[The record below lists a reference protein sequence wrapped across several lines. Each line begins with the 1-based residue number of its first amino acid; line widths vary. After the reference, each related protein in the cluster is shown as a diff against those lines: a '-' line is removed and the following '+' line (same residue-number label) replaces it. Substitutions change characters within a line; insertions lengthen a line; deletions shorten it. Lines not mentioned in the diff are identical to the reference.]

1 MYDIKIYPI
10 KTSLYAADHKT
21 YLPNMKT
28 YSIILILI
36 TLFTSG
42 LCEAQEKSKPLTIGK
57 SDLLSSKILKEDR
70 VLNIYLPE
78 NYNANDTLTYPVI
91 YILDGG
97 IEEDFLHIAGIVR
110 FNTQE
115 WIGRF
120 PRSIVVGI
128 EGNTRRRDFTFAV
141 SNTHF
146 IEKEGFS
153 KSSFPQYGGSE
164 KYMDFIEKEL
174 QPYITKAY
182 KAQAKKTI
190 IGESLAGLIT
200 TEILLKR
207 PKLFDDYIIISP
219 SLWWGEQ
226 LLLSDAENLLHKNLS
241 KKVNVYLG
249 VPNKEED
256 IKMYNESEMLQ
267 KLLKSNKNINLIF
280 DYMPEELHS
289 TVIHQAVYNAFKKL
303 YPKTAYSK

>member
-1 MYDIKIYPI
+1 M
-10 KTSLYAADHKT
+10 
-21 YLPNMKT
+21 
-28 YSIILILI
+28 
-36 TLFTSG
+36 
-42 LCEAQEKSKPLTIGK
+42 TIGK
-57 SDLLSSKILKEDR
+57 SDLLSSKILNENR
-70 VLNIYLPE
+70 TLNIYLPE
-78 NYNANDTLTYPVI
+78 NYNANDTINYPVI

-97 IEEDFLHIAGIVR
+97 MEEDFLHIAGIVR
-110 FNTQE
+110 FNTQD

-128 EGNTRRRDFTFAV
+128 EGNTRKRDFTFTV
-141 SNTHF
+141 SNIDF

-153 KSSFPQYGGSE
+153 KSSFPQCGGSG

-174 QPYITKAY
+174 QPYINKTY
-182 KAQAKKTI
+182 KTDAKKTI

-207 PKLFDDYIIISP
+207 PHLFDDYIIISP

-226 LLLSDAENLLHKNLS
+226 LLLTDAETLLNKNLS

-267 KLLKSNKNINLIF
+267 KLLKSQKNINLIF

-289 TVIHQAVYNAFKKL
+289 TIIHQAVYNAFKKL

>member
-1 MYDIKIYPI
+1 
-10 KTSLYAADHKT
+10 
-21 YLPNMKT
+21 MKT

-70 VLNIYLPE
+70 ILNIYLPE

-141 SNTHF
+141 SNTDF

-182 KAQAKKTI
+182 KTQAKKTI

-219 SLWWGEQ
+219 SLWWGDQ
-226 LLLSDAENLLHKNLS
+226 LLLTDAESLLNKNLS
-241 KKVNVYLG
+241 KQVNVYLG

-303 YPKTAYSK
+303 YPNSLL

>member
-1 MYDIKIYPI
+1 
-10 KTSLYAADHKT
+10 
-21 YLPNMKT
+21 MKT

-42 LCEAQEKSKPLTIGK
+42 FCAAQEKSKPLTIGK
-57 SDLLSSKILKEDR
+57 NDLLSSKILKEDR
-70 VLNIYLPE
+70 ILNIYLPE
-78 NYNANDTLTYPVI
+78 NYNTNDTVKYRVI

-128 EGNTRRRDFTFAV
+128 EGNTRRRDFTFAI
-141 SNTHF
+141 SNTDF

-174 QPYITKAY
+174 QPYIDKTY
-182 KAQAKKTI
+182 KTEDRKTI
-190 IGESLAGLIT
+190 IGESLAGLFA

-207 PKLFDDYIIISP
+207 PHLFDDYIIISP
-219 SLWWGEQ
+219 SLWWGDQ
-226 LLLSDAENLLHKNLS
+226 LLLTDAEDLLNKNLS
-241 KKVNVYLG
+241 KQVNVYLG

-303 YPKTAYSK
+303 YPKTFYSK

>member
-1 MYDIKIYPI
+1 MKI
-10 KTSLYAADHKT
+10 
-21 YLPNMKT
+21 N
-28 YSIILILI
+28 SIFLILI
-36 TLFTSG
+36 TLIISG
-42 LCEAQEKSKPLTIGK
+42 FCSAQEKSKPLTIGK

-70 VLNIYLPE
+70 ILNIYLPE
-78 NYNANDTLTYPVI
+78 NYNANDTINYPVI

-97 IEEDFLHIAGIVR
+97 MEEDFLHIAGIVR
-110 FNTQE
+110 FNTQD

-128 EGNTRRRDFTFAV
+128 EGNTRKRDFTFTV
-141 SNTHF
+141 SNIDF

-153 KSSFPQYGGSE
+153 KSSFSQYGGSG

-174 QPYITKAY
+174 QPYINKTY
-182 KAQAKKTI
+182 KTDAKKTI

-207 PKLFDDYIIISP
+207 PHLFDDYIIISP

-226 LLLSDAENLLHKNLS
+226 LLLTDAETLLNKNLS

-267 KLLKSNKNINLIF
+267 KLLKSQKNINLIF

-289 TVIHQAVYNAFKKL
+289 TIIHQAVYNAFKKL

>member
-1 MYDIKIYPI
+1 
-10 KTSLYAADHKT
+10 
-21 YLPNMKT
+21 MKT

-42 LCEAQEKSKPLTIGK
+42 LCEAQENCKPLVIGK
-57 SDLLSSKILKEDR
+57 SDLLHSKTLKEDR
-70 VLNIYLPE
+70 ILNIYLPE
-78 NYNANDTLTYPVI
+78 NYNTNDTLTYPVI

-97 IEEDFLHIAGIVR
+97 IEEDFLHVAGIVR
-110 FNTQE
+110 FNTQD
-115 WIGRF
+115 WIGRSL
-120 PRSIVVGI
+120 RSIVVGI

-141 SNTHF
+141 SNTAF

-164 KYMDFIEKEL
+164 KYMNFIEKEL
-174 QPYITKAY
+174 QPYIAKAY
-182 KAQAKKTI
+182 KAQAKRTI

-207 PKLFDDYIIISP
+207 PNLFDDYIIISP
-219 SLWWGEQ
+219 SLWWGDQ
-226 LLLSDAENLLHKNLS
+226 LLLTDAEDLLNKNLS
-241 KKVNVYLG
+241 KQVNVYLG
-249 VPNKEED
+249 VPNKEEY

-303 YPKTAYSK
+303 YPKTFYSK

>member
-1 MYDIKIYPI
+1 MKI
-10 KTSLYAADHKT
+10 
-21 YLPNMKT
+21 N
-28 YSIILILI
+28 SIFLILI
-36 TLFTSG
+36 TFFISVFCT
-42 LCEAQEKSKPLTIGK
+42 AQEKSKPLTIGK

-70 VLNIYLPE
+70 ILNIYLPE
-78 NYNANDTLTYPVI
+78 NYNANDTINYPVI

-97 IEEDFLHIAGIVR
+97 MEEDFLHIAGIVR
-110 FNTQE
+110 FNTQD

-128 EGNTRRRDFTFAV
+128 EGNTRKRDFTFTV
-141 SNTHF
+141 SNTDF

-153 KSSFPQYGGSE
+153 KSSFPQYGGSG

-174 QPYITKAY
+174 QPYINKTY
-182 KAQAKKTI
+182 KTDAKKTI

-207 PKLFDDYIIISP
+207 PHLFDDYIIISP

-226 LLLSDAENLLHKNLS
+226 LLLTDAETLLNKNLS

-256 IKMYNESEMLQ
+256 IKMYNESEVLQ
-267 KLLKSNKNINLIF
+267 KLLKSNKNIHLIF

-289 TVIHQAVYNAFKKL
+289 TIIHQAVYNAFKKL